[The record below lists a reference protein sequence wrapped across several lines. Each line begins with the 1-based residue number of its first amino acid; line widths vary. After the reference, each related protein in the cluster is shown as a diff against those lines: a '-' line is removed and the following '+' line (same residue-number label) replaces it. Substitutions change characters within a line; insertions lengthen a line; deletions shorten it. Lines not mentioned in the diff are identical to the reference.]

1 MEIIL
6 ISVVVTLIVI
16 AVIRELV
23 TWYFKI
29 NRIVSQNDEIIRL
42 LEVIAYEQ
50 EDEPKDE
57 PELEIVETK
66 NDEKKA
72 IYSRRI

>member
-1 MEIIL
+1 MKIIL
-6 ISVVVTLIVI
+6 ISVVISLIVI

-29 NRIVSQNDEIIRL
+29 NRIVAQNEEIIRL
-42 LEVIAYEQ
+42 LEVIAYGQ
-50 EDEPKDE
+50 EDEQKDE

-66 NDEKKA
+66 NDEKA
-72 IYSRRI
+72 ALYSRHI